1 MFEWDPPKRLRNL
14 RERHL
19 DFVDAVQMFDGRPAI
34 HVPARKNDEDRFV
47 TTAQIEGKFYT
58 VVWTW
63 RSQNRRIISF
73 RRARDGEERAYRKA
87 HGE

>member
-19 DFVDAVQMFDGRPAI
+19 DFIDAVQMFDGRPVVHA
-34 HVPARKNDEDRFV
+34 PSWKNDEDRV
-47 TTAQIEGKFYT
+47 VSTALIEAKFYT

-63 RSQNRRIISF
+63 RLQNRRIISF
-73 RRARDGEERAYRKA
+73 RRARDGEERAYRNA
-87 HGE
+87 HGQ